1 MPMTSAV
8 ANQMLVS
15 ACNCHLELIMSVHVR
30 HRRFDT
36 LLYALRSYAPLPLE
50 HVYLYFELDAQ
61 LANRSVE
68 LKTAA
73 EQLFGSRLAKF
84 SNTRRLVISMP
95 SGFSLKVSTT
105 LRLLSLIFLRSF
117 CYGNGGCA

>member
-1 MPMTSAV
+1 MAGVSTCKFDFQNLFTSAQPRRHSIMPMTSAV

-73 EQLFGSRLAKF
+73 EQLFGSR
-84 SNTRRLVISMP
+84 SP
-95 SGFSLKVSTT
+95 
-105 LRLLSLIFLRSF
+105 
-117 CYGNGGCA
+117 